1 MCPSN
6 EQGFHSSAMTL
17 LCRAMEEDWGSFGAD
32 RINDLP
38 IIEKW
43 PRLSSHDRM
52 VEMFSKMGILQ
63 SGPLHDALLR
73 SSRGYHSLPL
83 PSDIGDVNIETS
95 ALRMPWWRDVSVH
108 QSLLPGLYETIQV
121 LQSLDIRQGDDVL
134 IIGPRGNWWT
144 EIAMQLG
151 ARRIRIVGTVEER
164 LSELRSRW
172 SALRLDQAAEALGC
186 DVEWRMIG
194 SHRDDRPLAGWD
206 RILITGGVSEPPIS
220 ILETMARGGCSI
232 LPVVEDSGTM
242 LQSVRWDDGG
252 FLAQRLA
259 IWNVDLLPEPV
270 VECLCSDG
278 DLPAPHTESPG
289 SGWSV
294 DDAWRAANRDPI
306 RDRLGPLIL
315 LQLIQSTWDSL
326 GPGFESSEVES
337 DSRLC
342 IAEDL
347 FRMGHVLQRLGV
359 SDLAAEHHGSSF
371 QMAPSSEAAS
381 FLGMTFR
388 ESDLDYLAW
397 QRKAIETDPRFGGSW
412 NEIGEA
418 MLNKGDPEFSIQWF
432 RGAINSEKYGERGV
446 AWTNL
451 ARAHLELGQMNSALF
466 AAQEASTLIPDDQD
480 LQELLERLSED
491 LA

>member
-1 MCPSN
+1 MDD
-6 EQGFHSSAMTL
+6 
-17 LCRAMEEDWGSFGAD
+17 DWESMGAE
-32 RINDLP
+32 RISELP
-38 IIEKW
+38 TVRQW
-43 PRLSSHDRM
+43 PRLSNHTRM
-52 VEMFSKMGILQ
+52 VEMFSEMGVLG
-63 SGPLHDALLR
+63 SAPLHEALLR

-95 ALRMPWWRDVSVH
+95 ALRMPWWKDVSLH

-121 LQSLDIRQGDDVL
+121 LQALDIRQGDDVL

-151 ARRIRIVGTVEER
+151 ARRIRVVGTIEER
-164 LSELRSRW
+164 LAELRSRW
-172 SALRLDQAAEALGC
+172 ASLRLDQAAEALGC
-186 DVEWRMIG
+186 EIEWRVVG
-194 SHRDDRPLAGWD
+194 SHRDARPPAGWD
-206 RILITGGVSEPPIS
+206 RILITGGLSEAPMS
-220 ILETMARGGCSI
+220 IMETMARGGCAI
-232 LPVVEDSGTM
+232 LPVLEDSGTM
-242 LQSVRWDDGG
+242 LQSVRWNDGG
-252 FLAQRLA
+252 FMAQRMA
-259 IWNVDLLPEPV
+259 IWNVDLLPEAI
-270 VECLCSDG
+270 VECLCSDE
-278 DLPAPHTESPG
+278 DLPPPETEA
-289 SGWSV
+289 SGDGWTV
-294 DDAWRAANRDPI
+294 DDAWRAANREPI

-326 GPGFESSEVES
+326 GTGFKSSEIEG
-337 DSRLC
+337 DARLC

-359 SDLAAEHHGSSF
+359 RGLAAEHHGSSF
-371 QMAPSSEAAS
+371 DMAPSSEAAS

-388 ESDLDYLAW
+388 EDDMDYLAW

-418 MLNKGDPEFSIQWF
+418 MLNRGDPRFSIQWF

-466 AAQEASTLIPDDQD
+466 AAQEASTLIPEDED

-491 LA
+491 LT